1 MTETYQGGCH
11 CKRVRYSVSV
21 DLAPPV
27 IECNCSHCQVKGLLL
42 AFVPAESFAFTSGED
57 VLTEYRFNTER
68 IQHLFCSRCGV
79 EPIGRAHNN
88 EGKPTVAVNV
98 RTIDDIDM
106 ESLTRMPVDGR
117 SF

>member
-11 CKRVRYSVSV
+11 CKEVRYSVAI

-27 IECNCSHCQVKGLLL
+27 IECNCSHCQAKGLLL
-42 AFVPAESFAFTSGED
+42 SFVPLSAFTLTQGEGM
-57 VLTEYRFNTER
+57 LTEYRFNTER

-79 EPIGRAHNN
+79 QPFGRGQNK
-88 EGKPTVAVNV
+88 EGNPTVAVNV
-98 RTIDDIDM
+98 RTLDGV
-106 ESLTRMPVDGR
+106 ELSALTRMSVDGR